1 MLAVL
6 LLPLAGYAAE
16 STPLPRVAPEQVG
29 VSSERLQL
37 LDTLLRQ
44 HIDEGHVAG
53 LVAGVARKGQL
64 VYLQAMGWQDIEN
77 DQAMQEDSI
86 FQIRSM
92 SKAVTSLAV
101 MQLVEQGRL
110 GLQDPVSRYIP
121 SFAHM
126 QVMVNP
132 DDPQHTALRAP
143 SRAITIEDLLLNIGG
158 LSHRDSA
165 LYQSAQVRSRA
176 DTLDVMV
183 DKIAAVPLVSDPGTQ
198 WVYSESASVLGR
210 VIELIT
216 GEKLDAYLAAHVTGP
231 LGMVDTGFYVPTG
244 KQDRLAQVYRAPRDG
259 QPLARVPDMEVPITV
274 NPSLLEGAIGLV
286 STVPDYMRFLQSF
299 LNGGTLDGQR
309 VLGEALTTKMHQ
321 NNVPQALM
329 PIGMSPRNPWAD
341 LGWGYGFT
349 VVVDETHS
357 AYGVNNGEFG
367 WNGTLGTFSWA
378 DPETETVAVLMLQ
391 VQPAGAYRIS
401 ALFKALVAQSI
412 VVP

>member
-309 VLGEALTTKMHQ
+309 VLGEARTTKMH
-321 NNVPQALM
+321 
-329 PIGMSPRNPWAD
+329 
-341 LGWGYGFT
+341 
-349 VVVDETHS
+349 
-357 AYGVNNGEFG
+357 
-367 WNGTLGTFSWA
+367 
-378 DPETETVAVLMLQ
+378 
-391 VQPAGAYRIS
+391 
-401 ALFKALVAQSI
+401 
-412 VVP
+412 